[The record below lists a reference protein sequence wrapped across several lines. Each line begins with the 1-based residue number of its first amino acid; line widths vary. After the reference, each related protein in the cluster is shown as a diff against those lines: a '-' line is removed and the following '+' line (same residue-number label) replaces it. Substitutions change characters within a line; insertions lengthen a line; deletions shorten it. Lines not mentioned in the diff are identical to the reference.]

1 MTQAPQTQP
10 KTALHRVSTPAGRT
24 LRPRDAASIM
34 LLDRSSGPIR
44 VLVGK
49 RNRAHVFM
57 PDLHVFPGGRRDS
70 GDRLIQWSTDVHPAV
85 LDRLKAG
92 YRQRATESRLRAI
105 ALAALR
111 ELHEE
116 ASIAIGCASSA
127 NTALPFLPDL
137 ANLRYIA
144 RAITPPG
151 HPRRF
156 DTHFFALFAD
166 EAGIDPMDSRESWEL
181 EDLRW
186 IDVNDASSV
195 TMPDITEIILGE
207 LRENLSHDPS
217 LPFGRPVPFFYTRR
231 GRFIR
236 DVF

>member
-1 MTQAPQTQP
+1 MQPETAAPP
-10 KTALHRVSTPAGRT
+10 VSAKAERT

-34 LLDRSSGPIR
+34 LLDRSNADVR
-44 VLVGK
+44 VLVG
-49 RNRAHVFM
+49 RRHRAHVFM
-57 PDLHVFPGGRRDS
+57 PDVHVFPGGRRDA
-70 GDRLIQWSTDVHPAV
+70 GDRLIRWNSDINPAV

-92 YRQRATESRLRAI
+92 CGPRATESRLRAI

-116 ASIAIGCASSA
+116 ASIAIGSVSSA
-127 NTALPFLPDL
+127 NTTLPFLPDL

-151 HPRRF
+151 YPRRF
-156 DTHFFALFAD
+156 DTHFFAVFVD
-166 EAGIDPMDSRESWEL
+166 EAGIDPMDIRDSREL

-186 IDVNDASSV
+186 IDVNDVSSV
-195 TMPDITEIILGE
+195 TMPDITGIILDA
-207 LRENLSHDPS
+207 LRENLAQDPS
-217 LPFGRPVPFFYTRR
+217 LPFGRPVPFFHTRH

>member
-1 MTQAPQTQP
+1 MLPETVAP
-10 KTALHRVSTPAGRT
+10 LVSPPVGRT
-24 LRPRDAASIM
+24 LRPRDAAAIM
-34 LLDRSSGPIR
+34 LLDRSGGDVR

-49 RNRAHVFM
+49 RSRAHVFM
-57 PDLHVFPGGRRDS
+57 PDLHVFPGGRRDA
-70 GDRLIQWSTDVHPAV
+70 GDRLIRWSSDIHPAV

-92 YRQRATESRLRAI
+92 CGPRATESRLRAL

-116 ASIAIGCASSA
+116 ASIAIGTVSA
-127 NTALPFLPDL
+127 GNNALPFLPDL

-166 EAGIDPMDSRESWEL
+166 EADIDPMDSRESREL

-186 IDVNDASSV
+186 VNVNDVSSV
-195 TMPDITEIILGE
+195 TMPDITGIILGE
-207 LRENLSHDPS
+207 LRENLAQDPS
-217 LPFGRPVPFFYTRR
+217 LPFGRPVPFFHTRR